1 MHGSAS
7 HSLHERACLTL
18 SLSGRVGRGV
28 MDFAR
33 VRMGYIAAVLLY
45 GTVGLVVRFVN
56 LPSEVIV
63 LFRGA
68 FGGLSVLAYMLLRGR
83 RPDVAAI
90 RTNLRWLLAGGVCL
104 GLNWVFLFAA
114 YVHTTVAMASL
125 CNYMAPIILIAIS
138 PVAFGERVGP
148 KKIAC
153 VVFAFVGIALV
164 SNLPAL
170 ASGGVN
176 LVGLALGMLA
186 AFSFVGVVFCNRHLR
201 DIESLDRVVVQ
212 LLVSAV
218 VVLPYALAVNGG
230 LPLAGLDVRS
240 WLLLALLCVVQTGVA
255 YIFYFGAMGTLPV
268 LEISLLGYIEP
279 VTSVLCSA
287 LVLGE
292 SLGAISWAGAAL
304 VIAAADAGE
313 VIKE

>member
-7 HSLHERACLTL
+7 HNLHEWRCHTL
-18 SLSGRVGRGV
+18 SLSGRDGRGS
-28 MDFAR
+28 MDLTR

-68 FGGLSVLAYMLLRGR
+68 FGALSVLAYMLLRGR
-83 RPDVAAI
+83 SPDVAAI

-125 CNYMAPIILIAIS
+125 CNYMAPIILIAVS
-138 PVAFGERVGP
+138 PVAFGEKVGP
-148 KKIAC
+148 KRAAC

-176 LVGLALGMLA
+176 VVGLALGMLA
-186 AFSFVGVVFCNRHLR
+186 AVTFVGVVFCNRHLH
-201 DIESLDRVVVQ
+201 DIESLDRVVIQ
-212 LLVSAV
+212 LSVSAM

-230 LPLAGLDVRS
+230 LPLVGLDVRS
-240 WLLLALLCVVQTGVA
+240 WLLLALLCVVQTGAA

-292 SLGAISWAGAAL
+292 SLGAIGWAGAAL
-304 VIAAADAGE
+304 VIAAAAAGE